1 MVAFFNIRID
11 RPDMKRVTLA
21 ILLTC
26 AVMPFANAQKPTSES
41 FGKTKG
47 GTSVE
52 LYTLKS
58 SKGLIAKVMTRGATL
73 VQLHVPDKN
82 GKSADVIFGFD
93 DVEGYESEANSY
105 FGCSTGRVCN
115 RIARGKFTLDGKQYT
130 LAINNEPNHLH
141 GGVERSLDK
150 VVWKAKAYSNERG
163 QGVRFSYTSPDGEEG
178 YPGALKITVAYFVPK
193 DHNRLSINYKAT
205 TDKATPVNL
214 TNHAYFNLS
223 GQGSKTVLGHVLRL
237 NADRYTPVDDTLI
250 PTGKIEPVEGTVL
263 DFRKP
268 FKIGKRIEE
277 LTDTAAL
284 GYDHNFVLNEKK
296 ADQPLTFAATLK
308 DPKSGRILRIS
319 TSEPAIQFYSGNFL
333 KGQKGKGG
341 KVYNHRSAVCLETQ
355 HYPDSV
361 NQPHFP
367 TTILKPGDEF
377 KSTTVYSFNS
387 E

>member
-1 MVAFFNIRID
+1 
-11 RPDMKRVTLA
+11 MKRVTLA

-26 AVMPFANAQKPTSES
+26 AVTSFANAQKPTSEP
-41 FGKTKG
+41 FGVTKG

-82 GKSADVIFGFD
+82 GKSADVVFGFD
-93 DVEGYESEANSY
+93 DVAGYESEDNSY

-250 PTGKIEPVEGTVL
+250 PTGKIESVEGTVL